1 MILYIVRHAWAE
13 ERDAERW
20 PDDGLRPLT
29 KKGRK
34 RFAKLLRRMEDSD
47 VAPQVVATS
56 PLLRC
61 RQTADIFVDHLSDQP
76 SVVELEAL
84 APGSDLATLVQW
96 TAAQEA
102 DEVAWVGHAPDVGRL
117 TAALIG
123 SQDAA
128 IEFAKGAIACIEF
141 ESAIA
146 QGSGNLKWL
155 STARLFG
162 V

>member
-34 RFAKLLRRMEDSD
+34 RFAKFLRRMEDSD
-47 VAPQVVATS
+47 VAAQVVATS

-61 RQTADIFVDHLSDQP
+61 RQTAEILVDHLPDQP
-76 SVVELEAL
+76 GVVELEAL
-84 APGSDLATLVQW
+84 APGSDLGTLIQW
-96 TAAQEA
+96 TAAQEI
-102 DEVAWVGHAPDVGRL
+102 DEIAWVGHAPDVGHL

-123 SQDAA
+123 SSDAA
-128 IEFAKGAIACIEF
+128 IDFAKGAIACLEF

-146 QGSGNLKWL
+146 AGSGALKWL

>member
-13 ERDAERW
+13 DCDANRW
-20 PDDGLRPLT
+20 PDDGLRPIT

-34 RFAKLLRRMEDSD
+34 RFAKYLRRMDESD
-47 VAPQVVATS
+47 FAPQIVATS

-61 RQTADIFVDHLSDQP
+61 RQTAEILVDHLPEQP

-84 APGSDLATLVQW
+84 APGSDLPLLIQW

-102 DEVAWVGHAPDVGRL
+102 DEIAWVGHAPDVGRL
-117 TAALIG
+117 AATLIG
-123 SQDAA
+123 SENAA
-128 IEFAKGAIACIEF
+128 ISFTKGAVACIQF
-141 ESAIA
+141 DGPIAI
-146 QGSGNLKWL
+146 GNGQLEWL
-155 STARLFG
+155 ATARLFG

>member
-34 RFAKLLRRMEDSD
+34 RFAKFLRRMEDSD

-61 RQTADIFVDHLSDQP
+61 RQTADILVDHLSDQP
-76 SVVELEAL
+76 GVVELEAL
-84 APGSDLATLVQW
+84 APGSDLPTLVQW

-117 TAALIG
+117 AATLIG
-123 SQDAA
+123 SADAA
-128 IEFAKGAIACIEF
+128 IDFAKGAVACIEF
-141 ESAIA
+141 ESTIA
-146 QGSGNLKWL
+146 AGAGDLKWL